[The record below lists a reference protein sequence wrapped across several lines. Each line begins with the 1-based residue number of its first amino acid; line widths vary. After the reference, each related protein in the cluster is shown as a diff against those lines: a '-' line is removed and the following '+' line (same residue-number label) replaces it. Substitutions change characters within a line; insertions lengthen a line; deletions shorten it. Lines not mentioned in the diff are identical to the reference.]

1 MVDVFIFM
9 RYLFE
14 SDEVKE
20 LNKKIFEIIYYG
32 VLIVSYVCIKF
43 CWFYEYLG
51 YLFFN
56 CLCVR
61 VAREKD

>member
-9 RYLFE
+9 RYSFE

-43 CWFYEYLG
+43 C
-51 YLFFN
+51 
-56 CLCVR
+56 
-61 VAREKD
+61 